1 MTEADVRN
9 AAMSKET
16 EDEFRKMT
24 YIQRVF
30 PFVSIARNM
39 YSVCNLDF
47 KTWKKKTGL
56 FPLREWHTQWSWADW
71 RDQDRRHCRVRGG
84 CTYGDKSWYSSR
96 MRTQRLWHWSRS
108 CRRHV
113 RRQNFRPLLRSARS
127 DHQILECDKKV
138 GVNDEIRFSENHDE
152 PCPEPGRKRQE
163 SA

>member
-24 YIQRVF
+24 YVLRVF
-30 PFVSIARNM
+30 LFVSIARNM
-39 YSVCNLDF
+39 YSVCNLNF
-47 KTWKKKTGL
+47 KTWKKNKSLSTSRVTHSVIISGL
-56 FPLREWHTQWSWADW
+56 T
-71 RDQDRRHCRVRGG
+71 DQDRRHCRVRGE
-84 CTYGDKSWYSSR
+84 CTHGDKSWYSSR

-113 RRQNFRPLLRSARS
+113 RRQNFRHLLRSARS
-127 DHQILECDKKV
+127 DHQILESDKKV
-138 GVNDEIRFSENHDE
+138 GVNNEIRFSEYHDAS
-152 PCPEPGRKRQE
+152 CPEPGRKRQE